1 MKKKVIHLS
10 YFYIGELHE
19 TLPKSY
25 SSRKLYFSHSIFI
38 ILYIYRHL
46 YYALNLPKIDDGKI
60 ILDLGCGDGPF
71 FPTLNRYGK
80 RIIGLDH
87 SLQLILKAKT
97 LIRYIE
103 YPLKKVLLLNAD
115 GQYIP
120 IKDKS
125 IDIIYCLET
134 FEHVPNTNRL
144 ISEIFRILKD
154 TGELIYSIPI
164 EIGIS
169 LILRQFIGKI
179 TKFPRETYKFKE
191 LLVYG
196 LLKKT
201 SSRIHNRWSHKNFDW
216 RIIQRL
222 IGKKFKIISQIYS
235 PFPFLKGLN
244 PTIIFKVSKLK
255 SN

>member
-10 YFYIGELHE
+10 YFYNEELHE
-19 TLPKSY
+19 KPQKSY

-38 ILYIYRHL
+38 TLYIYRHL

-80 RIIGLDH
+80 CIIGLDF
-87 SLQLILKAKT
+87 SLQLILKAKA

-115 GQYIP
+115 GQHIP

-134 FEHVPNTNRL
+134 FEHIPNTNRL

-154 TGELIYSIPI
+154 DGELIYSIPI

-169 LILRQFIGKI
+169 LIFRQFIGKI
-179 TKFPRETYKFKE
+179 TKFPRDTYKFKE
-191 LLVYG
+191 LLTNS
-196 LLKKT
+196 LLKKP
-201 SSRIHNRWSHKNFDW
+201 SKRINNPWNHKNFDW
-216 RIIQRL
+216 RIIQQSIKR
-222 IGKKFKIISQIYS
+222 KFKLISQIYS
-235 PFPFLKGLN
+235 PFPFLKSLN
-244 PTIIFKVSKLK
+244 PTAIFNVRKLA
-255 SN
+255 SH

>member
-1 MKKKVIHLS
+1 MKKKVIDLS
-10 YFYIGELHE
+10 YFYNREIHE
-19 TLPKSY
+19 KPQKSY
-25 SSRKLYFSHSIFI
+25 SKKLYFSNSIFI
-38 ILYIYRHL
+38 TLYMYRHL

-71 FPTLNRYGK
+71 FPTLSRYGK
-80 RIIGLDH
+80 VIIGLDF
-87 SLQLILKAKT
+87 SLPFILNAKA

-115 GQYIP
+115 GQHIP

-134 FEHVPNTNRL
+134 FEHVPNTIGL

-154 TGELIYSIPI
+154 DGDFVYSFPI

-169 LILRQFIGKI
+169 LLLRQFIGKI
-179 TKFPRETYKFKE
+179 TKFPRDTYKFKE
-191 LLVYG
+191 LLTNS
-196 LLKKT
+196 LLKKP
-201 SSRIHNRWSHKNFDW
+201 SKRINNPWNHKNFDW
-216 RIIQRL
+216 RIIQRS
-222 IGKKFKIISQIYS
+222 IKRKFKVISQIYS
-235 PFPFLKGLN
+235 PFPFLKSLN
-244 PTIIFKVSKLK
+244 PTIIFKVIKFA

>member
-10 YFYIGELHE
+10 YFHNKELHE
-19 TLPKSY
+19 KPQKSY
-25 SSRKLYFSHSIFI
+25 SRRLYFSHSIFI
-38 ILYIYRHL
+38 YIYIYRHL

-80 RIIGLDH
+80 RIIGLDF
-87 SLQLILKAKT
+87 SLKRILKAKT
-97 LIRYIE
+97 LIRYME

-115 GQYIP
+115 GEHLP

-154 TGELIYSIPI
+154 DGELVYSIPI

-169 LILRQFIGKI
+169 LLVRQFIGKI
-179 TKFPRETYKFKE
+179 TNFHRDTYNFKE
-191 LLVYG
+191 LLINS
-196 LLKKT
+196 LLKKPPK
-201 SSRIHNRWSHKNFDW
+201 RIYNQWIHKNFDW
-216 RIIQRL
+216 RIIQQL
-222 IGKKFKIISQIYS
+222 IKRKFKLISRIYS
-235 PFPFLKGLN
+235 PFPFLKSLN
-244 PTIIFKVSKLK
+244 PTIIFKVSKLI